1 MLKGPGRV
9 RWEMGRVSVPQIR
22 LLHALTWL
30 CFTSFSQRKCPGS
43 QSLLK
48 HQGHKAHVCHRT
60 FLGLGIMNGRNRESS
75 MHNWSWPLKIALLLE
90 CSEFTNLAVLHFS
103 VWLSYFRK
111 AEQKTALQVVIT
123 HFLRCLKKPGLFHGY
138 LQTLFSWHSYSALSE
153 H

>member
-1 MLKGPGRV
+1 MLKGPERV
-9 RWEMGRVSVPQIR
+9 RWGMGRVSVPQIR

-75 MHNWSWPLKIALLLE
+75 MHNWLWPLKIGLLLE

-123 HFLRCLKKPGLFHGY
+123 HFLR
-138 LQTLFSWHSYSALSE
+138 
-153 H
+153 